1 MKDGFLRVGTAC
13 PSIRVADPA
22 YNVAAH
28 ISAARDAAA
37 AGARV
42 LVFPE
47 LSLSAYTCSDLFY
60 QEVLLNACEEA
71 LRTYLAE
78 TASLDMVSVV
88 GVPVRYAGRLYNCAA
103 VVRGGHLLGLV
114 PKTHVC
120 TYAEFY
126 EGRQFTS
133 APADPIFLTFAGE
146 QTCLFAKQLFACREM
161 PSLVLSAEI
170 CEDLWVA
177 DPPSDAHC
185 AAGATLIANLSAS
198 DETVGKCDY
207 RRSLI
212 GIQSARTMSV
222 YLYAD
227 AGWGESGT
235 DMIFAGNC
243 FVAEAGR
250 ILAES
255 APFSEETLTVTEV
268 DLKRAEAMRARTNT
282 FVSHPDPTYRIVPFS
297 FTLSQ
302 TPLTRAESPTPFVPQ
317 DESERYARSE
327 LILNIQSHALA
338 GRLERSHSRTM
349 VIGVSGGLDST
360 LALLVA
366 ARAADLLKVPRSSI
380 VAVTMPCFGTT
391 ARTRSN
397 AEKLSEKLGA
407 TLRIID
413 IKAAVDQ
420 HFSDIGHDPSD
431 HSVVYENAQAR
442 ERTQVLMDIAN
453 QLGGLVI
460 GTGDLSE
467 LALGWSTY
475 NGDHMSMYGVNA
487 GVPKTLV
494 RYLVS
499 FEADRFAAAGDAE
512 TAACLTDILATP
524 VSPELLPPE
533 KNGEIAQKTEGIVGP
548 YELHDFFLYYFV
560 RFGFPPK
567 KILRMATLAFAD
579 IYEEATIKEYLTL
592 FVRRFFTQQF
602 KRSCQPDGPKV
613 GSLCLSPRGDFRM
626 PSDAQAEAWLKEL
639 KE

>member
-1 MKDGFLRVGTAC
+1 MKDGFLRVATAC
-13 PSIRVADPA
+13 PAIRVADPA
-22 YNVAAH
+22 YNVASH
-28 ISAARDAAA
+28 IAAARDAAA
-37 AGARV
+37 GGVRV
-42 LVFPE
+42 LAFPE

-60 QEVLLNACEEA
+60 QEVLLDACEAA
-71 LRTYLAE
+71 LGEYLKAI
-78 TASLDMVSVV
+78 ADLDMVSIV
-88 GVPVRYAGRLYNCAA
+88 GVPVRHAGRLYNCAA
-103 VVRGGHLLGLV
+103 VTCRGHLLGLV

-133 APADPIFLTFAGE
+133 APTDPIFLTFAGE
-146 QTCLFAKQLFACREM
+146 ETCLFSKQLFACREM
-161 PSLVLSAEI
+161 PSLLLAAEI

-177 DPPSDAHC
+177 DPPSNAHC
-185 AAGATLIANLSAS
+185 AAGATLVVNLSAS

-212 GIQSARTMSV
+212 GIQSARAMCV

-227 AGWGESGT
+227 AGTGESGT
-235 DMIFAGNC
+235 DMVFSGNC
-243 FVAEAGR
+243 FIAEAGR

-255 APFSEETLTVTEV
+255 APFSDRVLTVTEV

-282 FVSHPDPTYRIVPFS
+282 FVSRPDNAYRTVPFS
-297 FTLSQ
+297 LSPTT

-327 LILNIQSHALA
+327 LILNIQSRGLA
-338 GRLERSHSRTM
+338 GRVERSHSRTM

-366 ARAADLLKVPRSSI
+366 ARAADLLGLPRTSI

-391 ARTRSN
+391 ARTKSN
-397 AEKLSEKLGA
+397 AGKLSEKLGA
-407 TLRIID
+407 TLRIVD
-413 IKAAVDQ
+413 IKAAVDR
-420 HFSDIGHDPSD
+420 HFLDIGHDPENRN
-431 HSVVYENAQAR
+431 VVYENAQAR

-453 QLGGLVI
+453 GMGGLVV

-467 LALGWSTY
+467 LALGWATY

-494 RYLVS
+494 RYLVA
-499 FEADRFAAAGDAE
+499 FEADRFTAAGDTE
-512 TAACLTDILATP
+512 TAACLADILATP

-533 KNGEIAQKTEGIVGP
+533 ENGEIAQKTEGIVGP

-567 KILRMATLAFAD
+567 KILRMATLAFAGT
-579 IYEEATIKEYLTL
+579 YGETEMKEYLTL
-592 FVRRFFTQQF
+592 FVRRFFAQQF
-602 KRSCQPDGPKV
+602 KRSCLPDGPKV

-626 PSDAQAEAWLKEL
+626 PSDAQAAAWLEEL
-639 KE
+639 TK

>member
-1 MKDGFLRVGTAC
+1 MKDGFLRVATAC
-13 PSIRVADPA
+13 PAIRVADPA
-22 YNVAAH
+22 YNVASH
-28 ISAARDAAA
+28 IAAARDAAA
-37 AGARV
+37 GGVRV
-42 LVFPE
+42 LAFPE
-47 LSLSAYTCSDLFY
+47 LSLPAYTCSDLFY
-60 QEVLLNACEEA
+60 QEVLLDACEAA
-71 LRTYLAE
+71 LGEYLAA
-78 TASLDMVSVV
+78 TADLDMVSIV
-88 GVPVRYAGRLYNCAA
+88 GVPVRHAGRLYNCAA
-103 VVRGGHLLGLV
+103 VTCRGHLLGLV

-133 APADPIFLTFAGE
+133 APADPISLTFAGE
-146 QTCLFAKQLFACREM
+146 ETCLFSKQLFACREM
-161 PSLVLSAEI
+161 PSLLLAAEI

-177 DPPSDAHC
+177 DPPSNAHC
-185 AAGATLIANLSAS
+185 AAGATLVANLSAS

-212 GIQSARTMSV
+212 GIQSARAMCV

-227 AGWGESGT
+227 AGTGESGT
-235 DMIFAGNC
+235 DMVFSGNC
-243 FVAEAGR
+243 FIAEAGR

-255 APFSEETLTVTEV
+255 APFSDRVLTVTEV

-282 FVSHPDPTYRIVPFS
+282 FVSRPDNAYRTVPFS
-297 FTLSQ
+297 LSLTT
-302 TPLTRAESPTPFVPQ
+302 TPLTRAESPTPFVPH

-327 LILNIQSHALA
+327 LILNIQSRGLA
-338 GRLERSHSRTM
+338 GRVERSHSRTM

-366 ARAADLLKVPRSSI
+366 ARAADLLGLPRTSI

-391 ARTRSN
+391 ARTKSN

-407 TLRIID
+407 TLRIVD
-413 IKAAVDQ
+413 IKAAVDR
-420 HFSDIGHDPSD
+420 HFLDIGHDPENRN
-431 HSVVYENAQAR
+431 VVYENAQAR

-453 QLGGLVI
+453 GMGGLVV

-467 LALGWSTY
+467 LALGWATY

-494 RYLVS
+494 RYLVA
-499 FEADRFAAAGDAE
+499 FEADRFTAAGDTE
-512 TAACLTDILATP
+512 TAACLADILATP

-533 KNGEIAQKTEGIVGP
+533 ENGEIAQKTEGIVGP

-567 KILRMATLAFAD
+567 KILRMATLAFAGTYGETE
-579 IYEEATIKEYLTL
+579 IREYLTL
-592 FVRRFFTQQF
+592 FVRRFFAQQF
-602 KRSCQPDGPKV
+602 KRSCLPDGPKV

-626 PSDAQAEAWLKEL
+626 PSDAQAAAWLEEL
-639 KE
+639 TK

>member
-453 QLGGLVI
+453 QLGGLVV

>member
-22 YNVAAH
+22 YNVASH
-28 ISAARDAAA
+28 IAAARDAAA
-37 AGARV
+37 GGVRV
-42 LVFPE
+42 LAFPE

-60 QEVLLNACEEA
+60 QEVLLDACETS
-71 LRTYLAE
+71 LRDYIAA
-78 TASLDMVSVV
+78 TADLDTVSIV
-88 GVPVRYAGRLYNCAA
+88 GVPVRHAGRLYNCAA
-103 VVRGGHLLGLV
+103 VTCHGHLLGLV

-126 EGRQFTS
+126 EGRQFTA
-133 APADPIFLTFAGE
+133 APAAPIYLSFAGE
-146 QTCLFAKQLFACREM
+146 ETCLFAKQLFACREM
-161 PSLVLSAEI
+161 PALVLAAEI

-177 DPPSDAHC
+177 DPPSNAHC

-212 GIQSARTMSV
+212 GIQSARAMCV

-227 AGWGESGT
+227 AGCGESGT
-235 DMIFAGNC
+235 DMVFSGNC

-255 APFSEETLTVTEV
+255 KPFSDVTLTVTEV

-282 FVSHPDPTYRIVPFS
+282 FVSHPDPTYRTVTFS
-297 FTLSQ
+297 LPLTE
-302 TPLTRAESPTPFVPQ
+302 TPLTRAEAKTPFVPG
-317 DESERYARSE
+317 DENERYTRSE
-327 LILNIQSHALA
+327 LILDIQSRGLA
-338 GRLERSHSRTM
+338 GRVERSHSRAM

-366 ARAADLLKVPRSSI
+366 ARAADLLGLPRTAI

-391 ARTRSN
+391 ARTKSN
-397 AEKLSEKLGA
+397 AEKLSEKLGT
-407 TLRIID
+407 TLRVID
-413 IKAAVDQ
+413 IKEAVDL
-420 HFSDIGHDPSD
+420 HFRDIGHDPAD

-442 ERTQVLMDIAN
+442 ERTQVLMDTAN
-453 QLGGLVI
+453 GMGGLVV

-467 LALGWSTY
+467 LALGWATY

-494 RYLVS
+494 RYLVA
-499 FEADRFAAAGDAE
+499 FEADRFTAMGDTE

-533 KNGEIAQKTEGIVGP
+533 ENGEIAQKTEGIVGP

-560 RFGFPPK
+560 RFGFPPR

-579 IYEEATIKEYLTL
+579 AYTEAQIKSYLTL
-592 FVRRFFTQQF
+592 FVRRFFAQQF
-602 KRSCQPDGPKV
+602 KRSCLPDGPKV

-626 PSDAQAEAWLKEL
+626 PSDAQAATWLREL
-639 KE
+639 SE